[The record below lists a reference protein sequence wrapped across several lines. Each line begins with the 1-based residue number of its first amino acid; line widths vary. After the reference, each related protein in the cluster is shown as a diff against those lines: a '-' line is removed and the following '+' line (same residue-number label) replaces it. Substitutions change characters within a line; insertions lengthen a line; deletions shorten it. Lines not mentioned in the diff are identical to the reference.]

1 MNHTLTIRRDSG
13 VDYNAQTNL
22 EDSEAHAIAASL
34 IVAQQAAD
42 EDVET
47 LEAAASDD
55 EEAYESSTDIL
66 ATKKQ
71 RTRSYRA
78 SVLIFGEVSVQ
89 EVRSPGRPLTWTGSH
104 SNMDTRQ
111 LFVNLLKR
119 WANCETAL
127 ERFQGTTSSSQ
138 KPVQAAPPK
147 LSATAPRAQVPR
159 RRKVSVAE
167 VIDQSK
173 AEAFSDGT
181 GDDKLI
187 TVDLSHRNLVTIP
200 NELMAVAHNV
210 ERYTEQENR
219 HVYLRYLKLTRF
231 VYPGWPYPIIASRSS
246 MLGLTCSTILDT

>member
-1 MNHTLTIRRDSG
+1 MNHTLIIRRDSG
-13 VDYNAQTNL
+13 VNHNAQTNL

-47 LEAAASDD
+47 LEAATSDD
-55 EEAYESSTDIL
+55 EETYESSTDIL

-78 SVLIFGEVSVQ
+78 SVLIFGDISVQ

-111 LFVNLLKR
+111 LFVNLLNR

-127 ERFQGTTSSSQ
+127 ERFLDAASSSSSTSPQ
-138 KPVQAAPPK
+138 KLVQEVPPK
-147 LSATAPRAQVPR
+147 LSATTPRVQVSH

-173 AEAFSDGT
+173 AEAFSDG
-181 GDDKLI
+181 GGEDKLI
-187 TVDLSHRNLVTIP
+187 TVDLCHRNLVTISIK
-200 NELMAVAHNV
+200 LMVIAHNMNRYV
-210 ERYTEQENR
+210 E
-219 HVYLRYLKLTRF
+219 
-231 VYPGWPYPIIASRSS
+231 
-246 MLGLTCSTILDT
+246 